1 MLRAA
6 FIRVIT
12 KCARARMSDIAPLVR
27 RPVPID
33 VDAAYPELG
42 VRSFGKETFHKPDLP
57 GLDVGS
63 KKLFRIEQGDLIFN
77 IVFAGGCGRNCT
89 R

>member
-12 KCARARMSDIAPLVR
+12 NAPRARMSDVAPVVR

-42 VRSFGKETFHKPDLP
+42 VRSFGKGTFHKPDLP

-63 KKLFRIEQGDLIFN
+63 KKLFELNR
-77 IVFAGGCGRNCT
+77 AT
-89 R
+89 